1 MQFKKD
7 AEIITSDGDK
17 LGTIDRVVLDPD
29 SNDVTHLVVSK
40 GFLLTTDKVLPVE
53 MINYST
59 EENVVLKEEVSNFE
73 DLPNFEQSYFVKVD
87 NGKPIDPAEETFV
100 PSLYWY
106 PPMGTRWDLGVETGY
121 DHPQYRIQKEKNI
134 PEGTVA
140 LQEGAEVLSRDEVK
154 VGDIERV
161 ITDKEHVTHIV
172 IAEGL
177 ILREKKLIPAG
188 WISMVFPD
196 RIHLSVDADFIELL
210 PEFTK

>member
-1 MQFKKD
+1 MQFKKN
-7 AEIITSDGDK
+7 AEVITSDGEK
-17 LGTIDRVVLDPD
+17 LGTIDRVVIDPD

-40 GFLLTTDKVLPVE
+40 GFLLTTDKVLPIELVS
-53 MINYST
+53 YST
-59 EENVVLKEEVSNFE
+59 EERVVLKEGVADFE
-73 DLPNFEQSYFVKVD
+73 DLPHFEQSYYVRVES
-87 NGKPIDPAEETFV
+87 GEPIQPVEETFV

-121 DHPQYRIQKEKNI
+121 DQPQYKIQTEKNI

-140 LQEGAEVLSRDEVK
+140 LQEGAEVLSRDEVT

-161 ITDKEHVTHIV
+161 ITDNDHVTHIV

-177 ILREKKLIPAG
+177 FLKEKKLIPVG
-188 WISMVFPD
+188 WISMVLPD

-210 PEFTK
+210 PEFAK